1 MWFFRKDSNVMLKK
15 HFEETKIVNHII
27 WFKFGTK
34 SKFFKENPKILETCL
49 YCEKENQRSLLGDLY
64 FGDFTYDEFVKKIET
79 LNDVLGNNTHE
90 YSFSIK
96 WNIDFSDSVF
106 NRKSELHHRNPIN
119 IKRYYSLNYSIK
131 PIQGF
136 YKEILDSIKQNLSP
150 SI

>member
-1 MWFFRKDSNVMLKK
+1 MLKK

-79 LNDVLGNNTHE
+79 LNNVLGNNTHE